1 MASLTSI
8 RNGIAT
14 NLGNISSL
22 FVYGYVPDSIEPP
35 TAIVGVVESVEYD
48 TSMARGADTYEI
60 PVLLYVSRVDA
71 QDSQETLDT
80 YLASTGANSIKA
92 QIESDQTLSGSAMS
106 CRVVEASNYGVYT
119 INDIEYLG
127 VEFEV
132 SVVAW
137 NF

>member
-106 CRVVEASNYGVYT
+106 CRVVEATNYGVYT

-132 SVVAW
+132 SVVA
-137 NF
+137 